1 MELRDKIA
9 GALYGM
15 ALGDA
20 MGMPAELW
28 GRERARK
35 FFGGK
40 ITEFIDGPK
49 ENDVAFNYNKAQFTD
64 DTGQAMVLLDSLKE
78 TDYRPDASDIA
89 KRMLEWAEKENAFEN
104 NILGPTSKVALAN
117 FRDGVDAS
125 AITNKA
131 LSNGSSMRIAPIGC
145 LFTPDQRK
153 ELID

>member
-40 ITEFIDGPK
+40 INLKLWVKVK
-49 ENDVAFNYNKAQFTD
+49 EDWRNRE
-64 DTGQAMVLLDSLKE
+64 GLLRNFGYSQ
-78 TDYRPDASDIA
+78 SD
-89 KRMLEWAEKENAFEN
+89 F
-104 NILGPTSKVALAN
+104 
-117 FRDGVDAS
+117 
-125 AITNKA
+125 
-131 LSNGSSMRIAPIGC
+131 
-145 LFTPDQRK
+145 DQ
-153 ELID
+153 

>member
-40 ITEFIDGPK
+40 ITGFIDGPK
-49 ENDVAFNYNKAQFTD
+49 ENDVAFNYDKAQFTD
-64 DTGQAMVLLDSLKE
+64 DTGPVDKVKKKYLLYGKI
-78 TDYRPDASDIA
+78 YVI
-89 KRMLEWAEKENAFEN
+89 
-104 NILGPTSKVALAN
+104 ILP
-117 FRDGVDAS
+117 
-125 AITNKA
+125 
-131 LSNGSSMRIAPIGC
+131 
-145 LFTPDQRK
+145 
-153 ELID
+153 

>member
-1 MELRDKIA
+1 MELKDKIA

-40 ITEFIDGPK
+40 ITGFIDGPK

-64 DTGQAMVLLDSLKE
+64 DRYSCVTNRAIHFHTIDL
-78 TDYRPDASDIA
+78 YFFRPSPRQCIA
-89 KRMLEWAEKENAFEN
+89 DRYIF
-104 NILGPTSKVALAN
+104 
-117 FRDGVDAS
+117 
-125 AITNKA
+125 
-131 LSNGSSMRIAPIGC
+131 
-145 LFTPDQRK
+145 
-153 ELID
+153 

>member
-40 ITEFIDGPK
+40 ITGFIDGPK
-49 ENDVAFNYNKAQFTD
+49 ENDVAFNYDKAQFTD
-64 DTGQAMVLLDSLKE
+64 DTGQALVLLDSLKA
-78 TDYRPDASDIA
+78 TAGTSPNKPTHR
-89 KRMLEWAEKENAFEN
+89 
-104 NILGPTSKVALAN
+104 PTSMRSSRTKHYPTEAL
-117 FRDGVDAS
+117 
-125 AITNKA
+125 
-131 LSNGSSMRIAPIGC
+131 
-145 LFTPDQRK
+145 
-153 ELID
+153 

>member
-40 ITEFIDGPK
+40 SIVRRSIGRLI
-49 ENDVAFNYNKAQFTD
+49 N
-64 DTGQAMVLLDSLKE
+64 SS
-78 TDYRPDASDIA
+78 RP
-89 KRMLEWAEKENAFEN
+89 E
-104 NILGPTSKVALAN
+104 
-117 FRDGVDAS
+117 
-125 AITNKA
+125 AI
-131 LSNGSSMRIAPIGC
+131 
-145 LFTPDQRK
+145 
-153 ELID
+153 

>member
-40 ITEFIDGPK
+40 LTEFIDGPK

-78 TDYRPDASDIA
+78 TDYRPGQQQTLQSVCWNGLK
-89 KRMLEWAEKENAFEN
+89 KRMHLKIIF
-104 NILGPTSKVALAN
+104 
-117 FRDGVDAS
+117 
-125 AITNKA
+125 
-131 LSNGSSMRIAPIGC
+131 
-145 LFTPDQRK
+145 
-153 ELID
+153 

>member
-64 DTGQAMVLLDSLKE
+64 DTGQAMVLLDSLKATGYE
-78 TDYRPDASDIA
+78 PNASDIA

-117 FRDGVDAS
+117 FRDGVDAKRDNEQS
-125 AITNKA
+125 FIQWKFYENCTNR
-131 LSNGSSMRIAPIGC
+131 L
-145 LFTPDQRK
+145 LFTPDREK
-153 ELID
+153 RTG